1 MVSPRNLRRRVTVFA
16 AVAGL
21 LVAASFFL
29 MSAPA
34 FTQTQSSQA
43 PAPPQQETPPEAGGP
58 QGSTSP
64 IAVPKKKE
72 EPPPPPK
79 PKVKNPEGLGDYSL
93 QVSVPLVNVPVLVTT
108 HGGEFIPGLQKDNFR
123 ITEDGVPQKIT
134 NFQQAEAPITAV
146 LLVEFASTNYSFIY
160 DMLNNAYGFAQSLK
174 PQDWV
179 AVISYDMRPEI
190 QQDFTQDKSRVVAAL
205 NHLRIPGFSET
216 NLFDA
221 LYDTLDRLERVQG
234 RKYVILMSTGCDS
247 FSKLN
252 YDQVLKKVKG
262 TRDITIYAIS
272 VGQAIRLYAESRGLT
287 RYLHCTGG
295 MQTESTAQLD
305 FLQADNQMSTFA
317 KMTGGKVYLPRFAGE
332 VRDIVGDISNSIR
345 NEYEISYHSTNPKLD
360 GTFRKIKVE
369 LVDAQTGGPIKMNVN
384 GKPEK
389 KYNIIAR
396 DGYTA
401 KREVE

>member
-21 LVAASFFL
+21 LIAASFFL

-34 FTQTQSSQA
+34 LAQTQGSQTSA
-43 PAPPQQETPPEAGGP
+43 APQQETPPEAGGP

-123 ITEDGVPQKIT
+123 VSEDGVPQKIT

-221 LYDTLDRLERVQG
+221 LYDTIDRLERVQG
-234 RKYVILMSTGCDS
+234 RKYIILMSTGCDS

-369 LVDAQTGGPIKMNVN
+369 LVDAQTGGPIRMNVN

>member
-21 LVAASFFL
+21 LIAASFFL
-29 MSAPA
+29 MSAHA
-34 FTQTQSSQA
+34 LAQTQGSQTS
-43 PAPPQQETPPEAGGP
+43 APPQQETPPEAGGP

-123 ITEDGVPQKIT
+123 VSEDGVPQKIT

-179 AVISYDMRPEI
+179 AVISYDMRPQI

-221 LYDTLDRLERVQG
+221 LYDTIDRLERVQG
-234 RKYVILMSTGCDS
+234 RKYIILMSTGCDS

-332 VRDIVGDISNSIR
+332 VRDIVGDISNAIR

-369 LVDAQTGGPIKMNVN
+369 LVDAQTGGPIKLNVN

-389 KYNIIAR
+389 KYSIIAR

>member
-21 LVAASFFL
+21 LIAASLFL
-29 MSAPA
+29 MAAPTLA
-34 FTQTQSSQA
+34 QTQGSPTS
-43 PAPPQQETPPEAGGP
+43 APPQQETPPEAGGP

-123 ITEDGVPQKIT
+123 VSEDGVPQKIT

-160 DMLNNAYGFAQSLK
+160 DMR
-174 PQDWV
+174 PQ
-179 AVISYDMRPEI
+179 I

-252 YDQVLKKVKG
+252 YDQILKKVKG

>member
-21 LVAASFFL
+21 LIAASFFL

-34 FTQTQSSQA
+34 LAQTQGSQTS
-43 PAPPQQETPPEAGGP
+43 APPQQETPPEAGGP

-108 HGGEFIPGLQKDNFR
+108 HHGEFIPGLQKDNFR
-123 ITEDGVPQKIT
+123 VTEDGVPQKIT

-234 RKYVILMSTGCDS
+234 RKYVILISTGCDS

-252 YDQVLKKVKG
+252 YDQILKKVKG
-262 TRDITIYAIS
+262 TRDITIYAVS
-272 VGQAIRLYAESRGLT
+272 VGQALRLYAESHGLT

-369 LVDAQTGGPIKMNVN
+369 LVDAQTGGPIRMNVN

>member
-21 LVAASFFL
+21 LIAASFFL

-34 FTQTQSSQA
+34 LAQTQGSPTS
-43 PAPPQQETPPEAGGP
+43 APPQQETPPEAGGP

-123 ITEDGVPQKIT
+123 VSEDGVPQKIT

-179 AVISYDMRPEI
+179 AVISYDMRPQI

-234 RKYVILMSTGCDS
+234 RKYIILMSTGCDS

-332 VRDIVGDISNSIR
+332 VRDIVGDISNAIR

-389 KYNIIAR
+389 KYSIIAR

>member
-21 LVAASFFL
+21 LIAASFFL

-34 FTQTQSSQA
+34 LAQTQGSQTSA
-43 PAPPQQETPPEAGGP
+43 APQQETPPEAGGP

-123 ITEDGVPQKIT
+123 VSEDGVPQKIT

-179 AVISYDMRPEI
+179 AVISYDMRPQI

-332 VRDIVGDISNSIR
+332 VRDIVGDISNAIR

-389 KYNIIAR
+389 KYSIIAR

>member
-1 MVSPRNLRRRVTVFA
+1 MISPRNLGRRVTVFA
-16 AVAGL
+16 AVLSLIIANFF
-21 LVAASFFL
+21 VVSARSF
-29 MSAPA
+29 A
-34 FTQTQSSQA
+34 QTQGTQPS
-43 PAPPQQETPPEAGGP
+43 PPPQQEAPPEAGGP

-93 QVSVPLVNVPVLVTT
+93 QVAVPLVNVPVLVTT
-108 HGGEFIPGLQKDNFR
+108 HNGEFIPGLQKDNFR
-123 ITEDGVPQKIT
+123 ITEDGVPQKIS
-134 NFQQAEAPITAV
+134 NFQQGEAPITAV

-190 QQDFTQDKSRVVAAL
+190 QQDFTQDKARVVAAL

-234 RKYVILMSTGCDS
+234 RKYVILISTGCDS

-252 YDQVLKKVKG
+252 YDQILKKIKG
-262 TRDITIYAIS
+262 TRDITIYPVS
-272 VGQAIRLYAESRGLT
+272 VGQALRIYAESRGLT

-317 KMTGGKVYLPRFAGE
+317 KMTGGKAYFPRFAGAVRE
-332 VRDIVGDISNSIR
+332 VVGDISNSIR

-369 LVDAQTGGPIKMNVN
+369 LVDPQTGGPINMHVN

-396 DGYTA
+396 EGYTA

>member
-21 LVAASFFL
+21 LIAASFFL
-29 MSAPA
+29 MSAHA
-34 FTQTQSSQA
+34 LAQTQGSQTS
-43 PAPPQQETPPEAGGP
+43 APPQQETPPEAGGP

-123 ITEDGVPQKIT
+123 VSEDGVPQKIT

-179 AVISYDMRPEI
+179 AVISYDMRPQI

-221 LYDTLDRLERVQG
+221 LYDTIDRLERVQG
-234 RKYVILMSTGCDS
+234 RKYIILMSTGCDS

-332 VRDIVGDISNSIR
+332 VRDIVGDISNAIR

-389 KYNIIAR
+389 KYSIIAR

>member
-179 AVISYDMRPEI
+179 AVISYDMRPQI

-252 YDQVLKKVKG
+252 YDQILKKVKG

>member
-1 MVSPRNLRRRVTVFA
+1 M
-16 AVAGL
+16 
-21 LVAASFFL
+21 
-29 MSAPA
+29 
-34 FTQTQSSQA
+34 
-43 PAPPQQETPPEAGGP
+43 
-58 QGSTSP
+58 
-64 IAVPKKKE
+64 
-72 EPPPPPK
+72 
-79 PKVKNPEGLGDYSL
+79 
-93 QVSVPLVNVPVLVTT
+93 NVPVLVTT
-108 HGGEFIPGLQKDNFR
+108 HNGEFIPGLQKDNFR
-123 ITEDGVPQKIT
+123 VTEDGVPQKIS

-146 LLVEFASTNYSFIY
+146 LLVEFASTNYRFIY

-190 QQDFTQDKSRVVAAL
+190 QQDFTQDKQRVIAAL

-234 RKYVILMSTGCDS
+234 RKYVILISSGRDT

-252 YDQVLKKVKG
+252 FDEILKKIKG
-262 TRDITIYAIS
+262 TRDITIFTIGT
-272 VGQAIRLYAESRGLT
+272 GQMIRQLYDANMSGPVRMD
-287 RYLHCTGG
+287 Y
-295 MQTESTAQLD
+295 
-305 FLQADNQMSTFA
+305 LQADNQMNTFA
-317 KMTGGKVYLPRFAGE
+317 KMTGGKAYFPTFEGQVRE
-332 VRDIVGDISNSIR
+332 VVGDISNAIR
-345 NEYEISYHSTNPKLD
+345 NEYQISYHSTNPNLD

>member
-21 LVAASFFL
+21 LIAASFFL

-34 FTQTQSSQA
+34 LAQTQGSQTS
-43 PAPPQQETPPEAGGP
+43 APPQQETPPEAGGP

-123 ITEDGVPQKIT
+123 VSEDGVPQKIT

-179 AVISYDMRPEI
+179 AVISYDMRPQI

-221 LYDTLDRLERVQG
+221 LYDTIDRLERVQG
-234 RKYVILMSTGCDS
+234 RKYIILMSTGCDS

-295 MQTESTAQLD
+295 MQTESTAEMD
-305 FLQADNQMSTFA
+305 FLQADNQLNTFA
-317 KMTGGKVYLPRFAGE
+317 KMTGGKAYLPRFAGE

>member
-21 LVAASFFL
+21 LIAASFFL

-34 FTQTQSSQA
+34 LAQTQGSQTS
-43 PAPPQQETPPEAGGP
+43 APPQQETPPEAGGP

-123 ITEDGVPQKIT
+123 VSEDGVPQKIT

-179 AVISYDMRPEI
+179 AVISYDMRPQI

-221 LYDTLDRLERVQG
+221 LYDTIDRLERVQG
-234 RKYVILMSTGCDS
+234 RKYIILMSTGCDS

-332 VRDIVGDISNSIR
+332 VRDIVGDISNAIR

-389 KYNIIAR
+389 KYSIIAR